1 MFEKKVLIFKK
12 KDRETWQQ
20 IRELLKAEGFKGVS
34 ATHYFGDT
42 VAAGGCGA
50 KLDPRAFGGGKV
62 VDRDIYRIEVRESDK
77 DRALDAIRAH
87 GIVPVVDDTAGVDAA
102 LKIRN
107 NE

>member
-1 MFEKKVLIFKK
+1 MFEKKVVIFKK

-20 IRELLKAEGFKGVS
+20 IRALLKAEGLKGVS

-77 DRALDAIRAH
+77 ARALDLIRAH
-87 GIVPVVDDTAGVDAA
+87 GIVPVVDDTVGMDAA
-102 LKIRN
+102 LKVKLS
-107 NE
+107 E

>member
-1 MFEKKVLIFKK
+1 MFEKKVVIFKK

-62 VDRDIYRIEVRESDK
+62 VDRDIYRIELRESDRE
-77 DRALDAIRAH
+77 RALDTIRAH
-87 GIVPVVDDTAGVDAA
+87 GIVPVVDDAADVDAA
-102 LKIRN
+102 LKLS
-107 NE
+107 NEK

>member
-77 DRALDAIRAH
+77 DRALDTIRAH
-87 GIVPVVDDTAGVDAA
+87 GIVPVVDDTADMDAA
-102 LKIRN
+102 LKVRAS
-107 NE
+107 E

>member
-1 MFEKKVLIFKK
+1 MFEKKTVIFKK

-62 VDRDIYRIEVRESDK
+62 VDRDIYRIAVRESDK
-77 DRALDAIRAH
+77 AQALNTLRAH
-87 GIVPVVDDTAGVDAA
+87 GIVPIVDETVDTDIA
-102 LKIRN
+102 LKIN
-107 NE
+107 NRQ